1 MDPITPPMS
10 AVEQNTTSATPPM
23 NMVESNTVPET
34 SGSSHKKNI
43 LIFLLLISF
52 ISAGVLI
59 YVRTKLM
66 QLYVKPAKTTE
77 AQQTSTSLSTTIP
90 ETQAPPLIVDINK
103 DTTTIPDL
111 SSVTNER
118 AKEIITEYFTT
129 VKPERDELR
138 NQIPGGVVVFKN
150 GKANISDELAK
161 KWSENTKKY
170 ASMSDELATLSEE
183 VERVMFNPTMLAPM
197 VRGKI
202 YINDALVYKN
212 TEANATSFLELQSST
227 SYAKYI
233 ASNKTPSLYVLKK
246 GNNTVR
252 VEYTLD
258 ATTLGPDTVT
268 TLDEPITVTIK
279 EIKMT
284 ADKNLEEGA
293 TLLTLQEKP
302 ITYKNGTFSQNK
314 GALAGNFLIK

>member
-1 MDPITPPMS
+1 MDPITHPMS
-10 AVEQNTTSATPPM
+10 TVEQNTTSATPPM

-43 LIFLLLISF
+43 FIFLLLISF
-52 ISAGVLI
+52 ISAGALI
-59 YVRTKLM
+59 YVRTKPM
-66 QLYVKPAKTTE
+66 QPYVKPAKTTE

-90 ETQAPPLIVDINK
+90 DTQAPPLIADINK
-103 DTTTIPDL
+103 DTMTIPDL

-183 VERVMFNPTMLAPM
+183 VARVMFNPTMLAPM

-202 YINDALVYKN
+202 YINDALVYIN
-212 TEANATSFLELQSST
+212 TEANATSLELQSST

-279 EIKMT
+279 EIKMA

-302 ITYKNGTFSQNK
+302 ITYKNGTFSQSK
-314 GALAGNFLIK
+314 GTLAGNFLIK